1 MFAPV
6 SKLEC
11 LGDLFDLKETERL
24 TEQLNAI
31 IDSVFCAPDSKN
43 LVSIMRDWA
52 KHTDEKQVQET
63 LCALL
68 RECERD
74 RDAGCLRKVLSDF
87 FLALPAPWKTS
98 VSALLAAKTAK
109 REAVPAQWARAQDSE
124 A

>member
-43 LVSIMRDWA
+43 LVGIMPDWA
-52 KHTDEKQVQET
+52 KTYRRK
-63 LCALL
+63 AGP
-68 RECERD
+68 
-74 RDAGCLRKVLSDF
+74 RDALR
-87 FLALPAPWKTS
+87 APA
-98 VSALLAAKTAK
+98 
-109 REAVPAQWARAQDSE
+109 RM
-124 A
+124 